1 VPPSARWFLLVTSAA
16 LLFVNVWIVIPAP
29 NRALLRLAVAT
40 PELSPV
46 LLVFALVLA
55 AVSGLSAKQNRIA
68 RLALVLS
75 AVASAFASVPLVQLP
90 FAIAR
95 FNGAMKDM
103 AGNAVAAQR
112 GSVRVTRSVNFSN
125 ADGVPLALDVY
136 QPPQSGTYP
145 VLLQIY
151 GGSWQSGSPASDEWF
166 ARHFAARGYVV
177 FAVDYRHAPEWKWP
191 EQIVDMRTALYWI
204 SEKSSVFGTD
214 TTRIVIVGRSAGAQ
228 LAMRLA
234 YQEGPSSIRGV
245 VNFYGPVDLAEGWRR
260 PPEPDPADVRGIVQA
275 FIGGTPRQKPEHY
288 RHASPISYVSRTVAP
303 TLSLYGARDHVVE
316 AHFGRQLDA
325 ALTKAGA
332 TSVLLELPWSEHSFD
347 AVPNGIGRYVAMHY
361 AERFIAWAVNR

>member
-1 VPPSARWFLLVTSAA
+1 VPLSTRWFLLAA
-16 LLFVNVWIVIPAP
+16 STGLLFSNVWILIPAP
-29 NRALLRLAVAT
+29 TRALLPLAVASS
-40 PELSPV
+40 ELSPV
-46 LLVFALVLA
+46 LLVFSLGLA
-55 AVSGLSAKQNRIA
+55 AVSGMFAKRNRIT

-75 AVASAFASVPLVQLP
+75 VVASAFAVVPLVQLP
-90 FAIAR
+90 IAITR
-95 FNGAMKDM
+95 FNTAMRDVS
-103 AGNAVAAQR
+103 GYPTPAQS
-112 GSVRVTRSVNFSN
+112 GSVRVTRSVNFSK
-125 ADGVPLALDVY
+125 ADGVPLSLDVY

-145 VLLQIY
+145 VLMQIY

-204 SEKSSVFGTD
+204 SEKSSAFGAD
-214 TTRIVIVGRSAGAQ
+214 VTRIVVVGRSAGAQ

-245 VNFYGPVDLAEGWRR
+245 VNFYGPVDLAEGWRQ
-260 PPEPDPADVRGIVQA
+260 PPQPDPANVRGILEA

-288 RHASPISYVSRTVAP
+288 RHASPISYASRTVAP
-303 TLSLYGARDHVVE
+303 TLSLYGARDHLVE
-316 AHFGRQLDA
+316 ARFGRMLDA

-332 TSVLLELPWSEHSFD
+332 TSVLLELPWSEHYFD
-347 AVPNGIGRYVAMHY
+347 AVPNGVGRFVALHYV
-361 AERFIAWAVNR
+361 ERFIAWAMNR